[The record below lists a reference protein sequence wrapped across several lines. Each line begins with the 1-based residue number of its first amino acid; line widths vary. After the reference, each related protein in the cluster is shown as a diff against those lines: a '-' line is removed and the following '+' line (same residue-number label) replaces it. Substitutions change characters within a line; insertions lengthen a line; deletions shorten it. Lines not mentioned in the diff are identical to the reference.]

1 MTCCRLSI
9 EGLSFDIDW
18 EVGEC
23 KTKMYRSKMRQDFY
37 SETAKPGI
45 KKRMRGLE
53 WINKFSKMISLLL

>member
-1 MTCCRLSI
+1 MACCILSI

-53 WINKFSKMISLLL
+53 